1 MGTRSSI
8 IAFLILFGIVG
19 HGQEGEFVSGM
30 LIDDETIEAI
40 SFASIRVKNRAVGV
54 ISNNDGSFRIP
65 LRFREL
71 NDTLHISSMG
81 YDSREIVI
89 TDLLTDSINRLYLKP
104 MLIQLDE
111 VTLKASKR
119 RRKRRNAG
127 NNERPTSA
135 EEIIG
140 RAIKNIPLNYPFNPQ
155 SYVGYY
161 RDYQWKSGGYT
172 NLNEAIVEVFDKG
185 FGTSDY
191 EDSNIRIY
199 EYFRNN
205 NFPIDSLSERLYDYG
220 EYKTKTIPKAYLNS
234 YGGNEFVILRI
245 MDAIR
250 NYDTFSYSFVD
261 HLDTDF
267 IKNHDFFLEDD
278 TYLDGQALYVIDIYK
293 HNWKFMV
300 RGRIYIS
307 KDNFEIVKLEYATYD
322 ALLGTRKIRKTSK
335 KIEDRLL
342 YRTVVE
348 YKKQDDK
355 MFPSYI
361 SFSNKFE
368 VRVPPVFTAKNVFI
382 DFENKLFEIVFN
394 REPLHF
400 KVLKDKNYNIS
411 YKGRGIDIEK
421 VVLADSVTVK
431 LYPKMN
437 LGDQALEVFYTEPGN
452 IAKDD
457 FKIVMDNII
466 DLDGNKLDYSET
478 YSSMQFREFFV
489 QQRKPVEQYPGKHLY
504 MDKNWPIFQDQPIVK
519 PDNYSDFWMNTPL
532 RNEGAI
538 IK

>member
-1 MGTRSSI
+1 MGIRLNI
-8 IAFLILFGIVG
+8 IAFLIFFCTVG
-19 HGQEGEFVSGM
+19 HGQESEFVSGM
-30 LIDDETIEAI
+30 LLDAETIEPI

-65 LRFREL
+65 LKFRDL
-71 NDTLHISSMG
+71 NDTLEITSMG
-81 YDSREIVI
+81 YDSREII
-89 TDLLTDSINRLYLKP
+89 IGDLIKDKLNRLYLNP

-111 VTLKASKR
+111 VTLKASK
-119 RRKRRNAG
+119 KRGKGRNAG
-127 NNERPTSA
+127 NNEKPISA

-140 RAIKNIPLNYPFNPQ
+140 QAIKNIPLNYPFNPQ

-191 EDSNIRIY
+191 EDSNTRIY
-199 EYFRNN
+199 EYSRNM

-220 EYKTKTIPKAYLNS
+220 EYKTKTIPKAFLKS

-250 NYDTFSYSFVD
+250 NYNTFSYTFVD

-267 IKNHDFFLEDD
+267 LKNHDFSLEDD
-278 TYLDGQALYVIDIYK
+278 TYLDGKALYVIDIYK

-300 RGRIYIS
+300 RGKIYIS

-368 VRVPPVFTAKNVFI
+368 VKVPPLFTAKNVLI
-382 DFENKLFEIVFN
+382 DFENQRFEIAFN
-394 REPLHF
+394 RVPLHF

-411 YKGRGIDIEK
+411 YKGKGIDIEK
-421 VVLADSVTVK
+421 VVLADSATVQ

-437 LGDQALEVFYTEPGN
+437 LGDQALEVFYKEPGE

-457 FKIVMDNII
+457 FRIVMDNII
-466 DLDGNKLDYSET
+466 DMDGNKLDYSET
-478 YSSMQFREFFV
+478 YSLMQFREFFV
-489 QQRKPVEQYPGKHLY
+489 QQHKPVVKYPDKHLY
-504 MDKNWPIFQDQPIVK
+504 MDKNWPIFQDQPIIK